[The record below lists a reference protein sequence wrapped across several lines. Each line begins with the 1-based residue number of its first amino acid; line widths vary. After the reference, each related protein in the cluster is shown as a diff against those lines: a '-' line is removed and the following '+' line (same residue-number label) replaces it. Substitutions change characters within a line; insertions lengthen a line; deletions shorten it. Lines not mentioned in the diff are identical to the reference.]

1 MPCPVGTSAL
11 DSGPGFPEKSL
22 GDGGSLGIYLS
33 GSQHKSLVPGSDL
46 LHVPR
51 IFPQVSAEQAELELA
66 FGGWYS
72 EVVALSIT
80 AQKS

>member
-1 MPCPVGTSAL
+1 M
-11 DSGPGFPEKSL
+11 
-22 GDGGSLGIYLS
+22 LS

-51 IFPQVSAEQAELELA
+51 MFPQVSAEQAELELA
-66 FGGWYS
+66 FGGWYT
-72 EVVALSIT
+72 EVVALSII